1 MGCFCLQSISDSVQ
15 PHSAPL
21 AHLLFPFPVLFPA
34 LFPAALGSGLQH
46 GLQCLPTE
54 LRFKVPQNTLHAA
67 FNIVQNNSEDTYAM
81 LMVHRKKTL
90 LKGFPQNQLTTKTET
105 DRDVLPIY
113 SFSLQFFFCPL
124 QWSCFVLSLIQNP
137 QKLMKT
143 FSIAFQKLQTRPL
156 MKMNTCFSYRIYSH

>member
-113 SFSLQFFFCPL
+113 SFSLQFFFVL
-124 QWSCFVLSLIQNP
+124 YSDLVLS
-137 QKLMKT
+137 
-143 FSIAFQKLQTRPL
+143 SA
-156 MKMNTCFSYRIYSH
+156 